1 MMLAQIKLP
10 KLELKEI
17 KYGQY
22 LLDNQGIAINPN
34 IDLNEDGYVVIDVIN
49 NPMQNF
55 NFPFKINDWL
65 QKSIIEDAFD
75 IISD

>member
-10 KLELKEI
+10 KLDLKPI

-34 IDLNEDGYVVIDVIN
+34 IDLNEDGYVVLQVVN

-55 NFPFKINDWL
+55 NFPFKINDWV
-65 QKSIIEDAFD
+65 QKNIIDDAFD